1 MERIEV
7 ELDNPEILEYIQK
20 LGTNNVYL
28 VGGTVRDILTGKKPK
43 DLDFVV
49 TDFDKALKLAEE
61 LNLPIHED
69 GIDFGVLRIGDKY
82 DFASLRKERYD
93 TVSKPTVELGASL
106 EEDARRRDFTIN
118 DLYGRIVGI
127 NGSELLRPEGRSFLL
142 HSPTL
147 PIAFHYG

>member
-7 ELDNPEILEYIQK
+7 EINNPEILEYIKK

-61 LNLPIHED
+61 MNLPIHED
-69 GIDFGVLRIGDKY
+69 PHFCQT
-82 DFASLRKERYD
+82 S
-93 TVSKPTVELGASL
+93 TVSVRSRYLPH
-106 EEDARRRDFTIN
+106 RCFFTWGCVPHRSRVYP
-118 DLYGRIVGI
+118 YG
-127 NGSELLRPEGRSFLL
+127 NP
-142 HSPTL
+142 
-147 PIAFHYG
+147 A